1 MEHVFLEKKNTSYGS
16 SQELYGHS
24 FHKSSIVIFDSDLIV
39 PEILHSDLIASK
51 ILEV

>member
-1 MEHVFLEKKNTSYGS
+1 MEHVFFEKKNTSYGS

-24 FHKSSIVIFDSDLIV
+24 FHKSGIVVFDYDLIV
-39 PEILHSDLIASK
+39 PEIVHYDLIAPE